1 MNKESSIALL
11 TCWYGNYP
19 WYLPYFIH
27 SCKHNPTID
36 FILVTDNQEVIPNK
50 PTNVIVIYKTL
61 EEVKAIASEKLGFT
75 INFEKAYKFCDL
87 KPAFGLFFQDIFEQ
101 YDFWG
106 HGDIDM
112 VYGNIRGFMTP
123 EVLDNHDII
132 SAHHNFIT
140 GTFCLY
146 RNNDQMRNLFMESR
160 DYKRVFSDPEYL
172 GFDECDHL
180 FYELEAGASIFDF
193 PERTQSMTYVVR
205 KAEAEGRLNPFFD
218 YFLMQGMSKDI
229 KWDNGTIVYLEKME
243 GMFYDLI
250 KYKAECVN
258 KIILD
263 PIPDVFYFDPN
274 GVKTISKFKAFV
286 LKTKARFN
294 F

>member
-36 FILVTDNQEVIPNK
+36 FIIVTDNQEVISNK
-50 PTNVIVIYKTL
+50 PNNVIVIHKTL
-61 EEVKAIASEKLGFT
+61 EEVKTIASEKLGFA

-87 KPAFGLFFQDIFEQ
+87 KPAFGLFFQDIFES

-112 VYGNIRGFMTP
+112 VYGDIRGFMTP

-146 RNNDQMRNLFMESR
+146 RNNAQMRTLFTESR
-160 DYKRVFSDPEYL
+160 DYKRVFSDPVYQ
-172 GFDECDHL
+172 GFDECSFL
-180 FYELEAGASIFDF
+180 FYDLQAGVSILNF
-193 PERTQSMTYVVR
+193 PDHTESMTYVVK
-205 KAEAEGRLNPFFD
+205 KAEAEGRLRPFFD
-218 YFLMQGMSKDI
+218 FILIQGISNRI
-229 KWDNGTIVYLEKME
+229 KWDKGSIVYLERME

-250 KYKAECVN
+250 KYKVEC
-258 KIILD
+258 KSQFIID
-263 PIPDVFYFDPN
+263 PIPDVFYFHPK
-274 GVKTISKFKAFV
+274 GARTISKFRAFV

-294 F
+294 R